1 MVRDGRVV
9 LSNVVYTQIPL
20 HQPYG
25 GVVPEIASR
34 AHIEKISQVVG
45 EALKGQTVDAVAVTY
60 GPGLAPA
67 LIVGLNAAKGL
78 AKALGVP
85 LIGINHIEAHLH
97 SPFLFDG
104 GEKTPDGFSPL
115 DACPA
120 LGLAVSGGNTVWIDM
135 PEYGKYE
142 VIGETLDDAAG
153 EAFDKAAKL
162 LGLGYPGGL
171 KIDRISA
178 AFRERFPNELLI
190 PFPKGRPRDGVTALA
205 GLPAELCV
213 SFSGLKT
220 ALLRHVQ
227 RNPGLVPPQGEEQD
241 FGGFSVTPAVAHVV
255 ASYQEAIVQAVADRT
270 RVALKRRRYKAFVLG
285 GGVSLNSRIRAVLGK
300 VCAADYKFQIVNLY
314 KLHTGKAKR
323 VGAERGTRC
332 EYTHGSVPSKP
343 WRAHCGLPLPPCGLI
358 CRKAPN
364 KPDTAEAFQAAQ
376 GLTYSVLW
384 SKYNPAFH
392 GHQGTLPG
400 DAELGAERGPVVRHR
415 LYEHAMR
422 GTFHG
427 NGSNG
432 ARCRRGKGRREPHG
446 AWQTPRGNLR

>member
-1 MVRDGRVV
+1 MNILGIETSCDETAAAVVKDGREV

-34 AHIEKISQVVG
+34 AHIEKISQVIG
-45 EALKGQTVDAVAVTY
+45 SALDSLTPLLAHSPNRIDAVAVTY

-78 AKALGVP
+78 AKSLGVP
-85 LIGINHIEAHLH
+85 LIAVNHIEAHLH
-97 SPFLFDG
+97 SPFIYDS
-104 GEKTPDGFSPL
+104 PD
-115 DACPA
+115 DAAARLSDPREIGPM

-178 AFRERFPNELLI
+178 AYRERFPSEPLV

-227 RNPGLVPPQGEEQD
+227 HNPSLVESKEGVQD
-241 FGGFSVTPAVAHVV
+241 FGGYDVTPEVAHVV
-255 ASYQEAIVQAVADRT
+255 ASYQEAIVQAIADRT
-270 RVALKRRRYKAFVLG
+270 RAALRRGSYKAFVLG
-285 GGVSLNSRIRAVLGK
+285 GGVSLNSRVRAVLTK
-300 VCAADYKFQIVNLY
+300 VCSAAHVPLLMAKPKF
-314 KLHTGKAKR
+314 TGDN
-323 VGAERGTRC
+323 GAM
-332 EYTHGSVPSKP
+332 V
-343 WRAHCGLPLPPCGLI
+343 AGL
-358 CRKAPN
+358 
-364 KPDTAEAFQAAQ
+364 AF
-376 GLTYSVLW
+376 YRRNVS
-384 SKYNPAFH
+384 
-392 GHQGTLPG
+392 G
-400 DAELGAERGPVVRHR
+400 DAAFRADVSPSLQVGLA
-415 LYEHAMR
+415 
-422 GTFHG
+422 
-427 NGSNG
+427 
-432 ARCRRGKGRREPHG
+432 
-446 AWQTPRGNLR
+446 

>member
-1 MVRDGRVV
+1 MNILGIETSCDETAAAVVKDGREV

-45 EALKGQTVDAVAVTY
+45 DAMKGQSVDAVAVTY
-60 GPGLAPA
+60 GPGLVPA

-78 AKALGVP
+78 AKSLGVP
-85 LIGINHIEAHLH
+85 LVAVNHIEAHLH
-97 SPFLFDG
+97 TPFMFDA
-104 GEKTPDGFSPL
+104 PD
-115 DACPA
+115 DAAAKLADPREIGPM

-178 AFRERFPNELLI
+178 AFRGRFPDWPLV

-227 RNPGLVPPQGEEQD
+227 QNPGLLSQDAEKED
-241 FGGFSVTPAVAHVV
+241 FGGYSVPPAVAHVV
-255 ASYQEAIVQAVADRT
+255 ASYQEAIAQAVADRT
-270 RVALKRRRYKAFVLG
+270 RAALRRGSYRAFALG
-285 GGVSLNSRIRAVLGK
+285 GGVSLNSRIRAVLGE
-300 VCAADYKFQIVNLY
+300 VCAAAHVPLLMAKPKY
-314 KLHTGKAKR
+314 TG
-323 VGAERGTRC
+323 
-332 EYTHGSVPSKP
+332 
-343 WRAHCGLPLPPCGLI
+343 
-358 CRKAPN
+358 
-364 KPDTAEAFQAAQ
+364 D
-376 GLTYSVLW
+376 
-384 SKYNPAFH
+384 
-392 GHQGTLPG
+392 
-400 DAELGAERGPVVRHR
+400 
-415 LYEHAMR
+415 
-422 GTFHG
+422 
-427 NGSNG
+427 NG
-432 ARCRRGKGRREPHG
+432 AMVAGLAFYRRNVSG
-446 AWQTPRGNLR
+446 AAAFCADVSPSLQIGLD

>member
-1 MVRDGRVV
+1 MELESGEGMNIIGIETSCDETAAAVVKDGREV

-34 AHIEKISQVVG
+34 AHIEKISQVIG
-45 EALKGQTVDAVAVTY
+45 SALDSLTPPLTHSPNRIDAVAVTY

-78 AKALGVP
+78 AKSLGVP
-85 LIGINHIEAHLH
+85 LIAVNHIEAHLH
-97 SPFLFDG
+97 SPFIYDS
-104 GEKTPDGFSPL
+104 PD
-115 DACPA
+115 DAAAQLSDPREIGPM

-178 AFRERFPNELLI
+178 AYRERFPSEPLV
-190 PFPKGRPRDGVTALA
+190 PFPKGRPRDGVTELA

-227 RNPGLVPPQGEEQD
+227 HNPSLVESREGAQN
-241 FGGFSVTPAVAHVV
+241 FGGYDVTPEVAHVV
-255 ASYQEAIVQAVADRT
+255 ASYQEAIVQAIADRT
-270 RVALKRRRYKAFVLG
+270 RAALRRGSYRAFVLG
-285 GGVSLNSRIRAVLGK
+285 GGVSLNSRVRAVLTK
-300 VCAADYKFQIVNLY
+300 VCSAAHVPLLMAKPKF
-314 KLHTGKAKR
+314 TGDN
-323 VGAERGTRC
+323 GAM
-332 EYTHGSVPSKP
+332 V
-343 WRAHCGLPLPPCGLI
+343 AGL
-358 CRKAPN
+358 
-364 KPDTAEAFQAAQ
+364 AF
-376 GLTYSVLW
+376 YRRNV
-384 SKYNPAFH
+384 F
-392 GHQGTLPG
+392 G
-400 DAELGAERGPVVRHR
+400 DAAFRADASPSLQVGLA
-415 LYEHAMR
+415 
-422 GTFHG
+422 
-427 NGSNG
+427 
-432 ARCRRGKGRREPHG
+432 
-446 AWQTPRGNLR
+446 